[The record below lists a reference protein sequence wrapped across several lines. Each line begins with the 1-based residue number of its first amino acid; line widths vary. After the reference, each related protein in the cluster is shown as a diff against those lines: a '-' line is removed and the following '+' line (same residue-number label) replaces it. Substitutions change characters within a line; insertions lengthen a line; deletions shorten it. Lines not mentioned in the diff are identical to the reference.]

1 MRLIKPLMIGLT
13 VSVWLGA
20 CTPGEPNVY
29 RSSNQQ
35 RTVGHGLLVSITN
48 VANEAEAQP
57 FAEEYCKARGR
68 MAHFDRM
75 EMLIYH
81 SVASQSALFDCILRP
96 E

>member
-20 CTPGEPNVY
+20 CAPGNPNVY

-35 RTVGHGLLVSITN
+35 RPIGDGLSVRITN

-57 FAEEYCKARGR
+57 FADEYCKARGR

-75 EMLIYH
+75 EMLTHH
-81 SVASQSALFDCILRP
+81 SVASQSALFDCMLSS
-96 E
+96 